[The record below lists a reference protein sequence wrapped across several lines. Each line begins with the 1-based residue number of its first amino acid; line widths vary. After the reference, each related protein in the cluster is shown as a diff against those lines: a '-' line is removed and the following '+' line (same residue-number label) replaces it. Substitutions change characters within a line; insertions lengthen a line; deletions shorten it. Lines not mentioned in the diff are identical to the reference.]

1 MCQRRSGESA
11 LAHRSSLP
19 SDAAACLFSARQ
31 MLRPPNSDID
41 ETKIQMHTAK
51 SYIYFGTSIILVFL
65 DLKKMLG
72 YFAEVAQPI

>member
-1 MCQRRSGESA
+1 MQ
-11 LAHRSSLP
+11 
-19 SDAAACLFSARQ
+19 
-31 MLRPPNSDID
+31 
-41 ETKIQMHTAK
+41 TAK

>member
-1 MCQRRSGESA
+1 MLR
-11 LAHRSSLP
+11 LVY
-19 SDAAACLFSARQ
+19 SARV
-31 MLRPPNSDID
+31 RRYAPPNSDID
-41 ETKIQMHTAK
+41 EANVQMQTAK